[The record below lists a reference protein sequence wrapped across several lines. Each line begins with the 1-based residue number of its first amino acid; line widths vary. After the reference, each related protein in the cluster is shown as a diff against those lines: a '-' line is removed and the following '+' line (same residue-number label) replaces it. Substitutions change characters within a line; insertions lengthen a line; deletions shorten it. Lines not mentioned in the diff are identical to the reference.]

1 MMLEVTAGS
10 VIVFVI
16 EEIEISVSVEAGSV
30 KVKT

>member
-1 MMLEVTAGS
+1 MLEVTAGS